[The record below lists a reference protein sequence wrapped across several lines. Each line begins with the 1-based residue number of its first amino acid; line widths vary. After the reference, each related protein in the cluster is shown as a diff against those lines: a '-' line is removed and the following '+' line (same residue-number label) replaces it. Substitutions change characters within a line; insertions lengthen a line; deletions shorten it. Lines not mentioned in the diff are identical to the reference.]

1 MSAWGYIERVKIT
14 PVAVV
19 AAALMVVGAAE
30 ARSPQTDA
38 TGGMSQFADNCFS
51 PFLTAA
57 RAKRVFNLANL
68 RHDFYDLDPFSDVAP
83 SPAMGNVTP
92 GTDRR
97 CEVAFD
103 GDYGARAAEAAV
115 TALAQEGILIEADL
129 PTTNAD
135 AATGGT
141 VLLAAR
147 QLNPQRIAV
156 VHVGTRPGPDG
167 IETFMTVERL
177 RPQQ

>member
-1 MSAWGYIERVKIT
+1 M
-14 PVAVV
+14 PL
-19 AAALMVVGAAE
+19 AAAGPVLAMALLAAGAVD
-30 ARSPQTDA
+30 ARSPGSDA
-38 TGGMSQFADNCFS
+38 TGGMTLFADNCFS

-57 RAKRVFNLANL
+57 KAKRAFNLANL

-83 SPAMGNVTP
+83 SPATSDVTP

-103 GDYGARAAEAAV
+103 GDYGARAAERAV
-115 TALAQEGILIEADL
+115 TALAQEGILTEAAL
-129 PTTNAD
+129 PETHEG
-135 AATGGT
+135 AAMDGT
-141 VLLAAR
+141 ILLAAR
-147 QLNPQRIAV
+147 QLNPKRIAV

>member
-1 MSAWGYIERVKIT
+1 MHRLHI
-14 PVAVV
+14 PL
-19 AAALMVVGAAE
+19 AAAGTVLAVTFLTAGTVD
-30 ARSPQTDA
+30 ARSPGTDA
-38 TGGMSQFADNCFS
+38 TGGMAVFADNCFS

-57 RAKRVFNLANL
+57 KARRAFNLANL
-68 RHDFYDLDPFSDVAP
+68 RYDFYDLDPFSDVEP
-83 SPAMGNVTP
+83 SPASGSVTP

-103 GDYGARAAEAAV
+103 GDYGARAAERAA
-115 TALAQEGILIEADL
+115 TALAQEGILTEAAL
-129 PTTNAD
+129 PPTHAD
-135 AATGGT
+135 TATVGT

>member
-1 MSAWGYIERVKIT
+1 MKHRRHTRLAAAGLVL
-14 PVAVV
+14 AVV
-19 AAALMVVGAAE
+19 LTGGAPAN
-30 ARSPQTDA
+30 ARSPGSDA
-38 TGGMSQFADNCFS
+38 TGGMSLFADNCFS

-57 RAKRVFNLANL
+57 KAKRAFNLANL
-68 RHDFYDLDPFSDVAP
+68 RYDFYDLDPFSEVEP
-83 SPAMGNVTP
+83 SPASGDVTP

-103 GDYGARAAEAAV
+103 GDYGARAAEMAV
-115 TALAQEGILIEADL
+115 TALAQEGILTEAAL
-129 PTTNAD
+129 PPTHAE
-135 AATGGT
+135 AATDGT

-147 QLNPQRIAV
+147 RLNPQRIAV
-156 VHVGTRPGPDG
+156 VHVGTRRGPDG